1 MKYPL
6 SWFDILSSPLN
17 KHLPYILSPLSP
29 PNPPLIQIYPILLL
43 HVKTSMDPAFSFH
56 TIQKSNIFLI
66 LILSS
71 SSSHPHP
78 PSSSFTLIILPH
90 HPSSSSILVIHPH
103 PLVLIFSSSYFRPHP
118 LILSSSS
125 SNPHPLIL
133 ILSSS
138 SSCPNPIILIL
149 RPHPSS
155 SSSHPVFPYSII
167 HWLKIEINP
176 VKYESDENQD

>member
-1 MKYPL
+1 MIFY
-6 SWFDILSSPLN
+6 
-17 KHLPYILSPLSP
+17 HLLFINIFQTYWAPLSP
-29 PNPPLIQIYPILLL
+29 PPSHPNLPYSPTSCKNIHRSCILL
-43 HVKTSMDPAFSFH
+43 HA
-56 TIQKSNIFLI
+56 IQKSNIFLI

-125 SNPHPLIL
+125 SHPHPLIL